1 MENSESRSDD
11 EHVQRT
17 ENMFKRILSPIE
29 PLVMRIQSLLVWEY
43 PRKSAVLFICVHGLF
58 WFLAAVGCRFYF
70 VVSTVTYII
79 YLVQTWKH
87 KIWPEIRVPP
97 AVPEDPDSWTPVHPR
112 LLSVPEL
119 CQYIAHVWCS
129 CSNILHYWLTFRR
142 VYPFL
147 FCVMSCTFFFIL
159 AMIGHYI
166 PGLMLAYII
175 VISTLLGP
183 SVLYHNLLKR
193 VYLKFEPI
201 FMKMEYSIKLK
212 NKWSFKVPR
221 SSTSVVSAA
230 GQVEISD
237 TDSETDFT
245 PSLDPVTTAALARAI
260 TDSEDESLDPSL
272 STPLL
277 SKEPSIDLE
286 DEDDQER
293 QVDFDVN
300 FEEGIPEMPSFED
313 VLDNTDDEL
322 LELHI
327 PKKRSKHRR
336 QKLED
341 MNFVP
346 EHFGDTSDSEEEE
359 TDLNF
364 PSLMAESLLDSESN
378 SGGDMLSG
386 ATGAFMSKTLSSV
399 IGSALSGMS
408 NLKPNTASTS
418 RGDSSN
424 VPSSVSYKQRSG
436 DEVDF
441 HVSPNNDKPTGPDH
455 QQVADDS
462 SDIDIGEEFEFLDQY
477 DLEDDEK

>member
-1 MENSESRSDD
+1 MENPGTRSSDD
-11 EHVQRT
+11 DVQRA
-17 ENMFKRILSPIE
+17 EDMFRRILNPIE

-43 PRKSAVLFICVHGLF
+43 PRKSAVLFVCVHGIF

-70 VVSTVTYII
+70 VVSTVTYIV

-119 CQYIAHVWCS
+119 CTYLAHLWCS
-129 CSNILHYWLTFRR
+129 CSNIVHYWLTFRR

-147 FCVMSCTFFFIL
+147 FCVMSSSFFLIL
-159 AMIGHYI
+159 AMIGRYI
-166 PGLMLAYII
+166 PGIMLAYII
-175 VISTLLGP
+175 VISTLLCP

-201 FMKMEYSIKLK
+201 FMKMDYSIKLK

-221 SSTSVVSAA
+221 SSTSVGSS
-230 GQVEISD
+230 GRVEISE
-237 TDSETDFT
+237 TDSETEFT
-245 PSLDPVTTAALARAI
+245 PSLDPATTAALARAI
-260 TDSEDESLDPSL
+260 TDSEDESPDPSL
-272 STPLL
+272 SSPLL

-286 DEDDQER
+286 DDDYQER

-300 FEEGIPEMPSFED
+300 FEEGIQEMPSFDD

-322 LELHI
+322 LEHI
-327 PKKRSKHRR
+327 PKRLSKHRR
-336 QKLED
+336 PKLDD
-341 MNFVP
+341 MTFVS
-346 EHFGDTSDSEEEE
+346 EHFGDTSDSEEGE

-364 PSLMAESLLDSESN
+364 PSLMADSILSSESD
-378 SGGDMLSG
+378 SGGIMPSG
-386 ATGAFMSKTLSSV
+386 AGAFVSKTLSSV
-399 IGSALSGMS
+399 VGSALSGIS
-408 NLKPNTASTS
+408 NLKPSTTS
-418 RGDSSN
+418 ANKGDKSN
-424 VPSSVSYKQRSG
+424 VPASVSYNQQSG

-441 HVSPNNDKPTGPDH
+441 HVTSNND
-455 QQVADDS
+455 QQTRPSNQQDDNS

-477 DLEDDEK
+477 DLEEEEK

>member
-1 MENSESRSDD
+1 MENSRTRSNDD
-11 EHVQRT
+11 DVQRA
-17 ENMFKRILSPIE
+17 ENMFKNILNPIE

-43 PRKSAVLFICVHGLF
+43 PRKSAVLFICVHGIF

-70 VVSTVTYII
+70 VVSTVTYIV
-79 YLVQTWKH
+79 YLVRTWKH

-119 CQYIAHVWCS
+119 SKYMAHLWCS
-129 CSNILHYWLTFRR
+129 CSNILHYWLAFRR
-142 VYPFL
+142 AYPFL
-147 FCVMSCTFFFIL
+147 FCVVSSMFFLTL
-159 AMIGHYI
+159 ALIGHYI
-166 PGLMLAYII
+166 PGIMLAYII
-175 VISTLLGP
+175 VISMLLCP

-201 FMKMEYSIKLK
+201 FMKMDYSIKLK

-221 SSTSVVSAA
+221 SSKSVDST
-230 GQVEISD
+230 GQMEISE
-237 TDSETDFT
+237 TDSETEFT

-293 QVDFDVN
+293 QVDLDVD
-300 FEEGIPEMPSFED
+300 FEEGIQEMPSFDD

-327 PKKRSKHRR
+327 PKKPSKHRR
-336 QKLED
+336 QKQED
-341 MNFVP
+341 MNFVS
-346 EHFGDTSDSEEEE
+346 EHFGDTSDSEEEGN
-359 TDLNF
+359 DLNF
-364 PSLMAESLLDSESN
+364 PSLMSDSMLIPDSD
-378 SGGDMLSG
+378 SGGILSSG
-386 ATGAFMSKTLSSV
+386 AGAFVSNTLSSV
-399 IGSALSGMS
+399 VGSALGSALSGIS
-408 NLKPNTASTS
+408 NLKPTST
-418 RGDSSN
+418 RGENSYN
-424 VPSSVSYKQRSG
+424 VPQSVSYKQQSG

-441 HVSPNNDKPTGPDH
+441 NVPSNNDKQTGPGH
-455 QQVADDS
+455 QQEADDA
-462 SDIDIGEEFEFLDQY
+462 SDLDIGEEFEFLDQY
-477 DLEDDEK
+477 DLEEEEK